1 MAQAAVGL
9 CFTWCSFEVTHAL
22 QSKVFQVF
30 ISRIRWGLNL
40 GIVDFLKPDVSEISR
55 VPSGT
60 MVLDA
65 VGCALLLFAHPFG
78 ALCLV
83 CVLISFSLAA
93 GCFLRV
99 IQLTQCPFWAIA
111 SVSKGEKKY
120 I

>member
-9 CFTWCSFEVTHAL
+9 CFTWCSFEVTRAL

-65 VGCALLLFAHPFG
+65 VRCAVLLFAHPFG
-78 ALCLV
+78 ALCLM

-99 IQLTQCPFWAIA
+99 IQLTQRPFWAID

>member
-1 MAQAAVGL
+1 M
-9 CFTWCSFEVTHAL
+9 
-22 QSKVFQVF
+22 F

-40 GIVDFLKPDVSEISR
+40 GIVDFLKPDASEISR
-55 VPSGT
+55 VPSGA

-65 VGCALLLFAHPFG
+65 VGCALLLVAHPFG

-99 IQLTQCPFWAIA
+99 IQLTPCPFWAIA
-111 SVSKGEKKY
+111 NVSKGEKIY